1 MPTRSPS
8 LHVCHVL
15 WLLVAL
21 VTALVATPLALRAQD
36 TLRVDTSVVKG
47 RRSPAGMWAGAG
59 VLLVGA
65 VLLDRPVHELVGG
78 GGGPQLEPL
87 ADRLNPLGNPRYSIP
102 VLAGG
107 WALGVLADRPAISEG
122 SAHVLAGLLV
132 AGVANGTLKYG
143 VGRQRPSRTD
153 DPFRF
158 RPFNADNQWQ
168 SLPSGHAT
176 VAFALAAGVSEEA
189 RTPWVTAAT
198 YGTAALVAWSRLY
211 EDKHW
216 TSDVTAGALVGAVA
230 GRGTVRFLHRRA
242 AGRAGADPARVA
254 VVPGGVVVTIPTR

>member
-1 MPTRSPS
+1 MPTHILS
-8 LHVCHVL
+8 LRAHRAL
-15 WLLVAL
+15 PGLVAL
-21 VTALVATPLALRAQD
+21 AALFASPVAPSAQEPLRIDSAA
-36 TLRVDTSVVKG
+36 VAG
-47 RRSPAGMWAGAG
+47 RHSSAGLWAGAG
-59 VLLVGA
+59 VLLAGA
-65 VLLDRPVHELVGG
+65 VLLDGPVHDLIDGG
-78 GGGPQLEPL
+78 NGPRWEPV
-87 ADRLNPLGNPRYSIP
+87 ADRLNPLGNPRYAVP

-107 WALGVLADRPAISEG
+107 WALGRLADRPAVSEG
-122 SAHVLAGLLV
+122 TAHVLAGLLV
-132 AGVANGTLKYG
+132 AGVANGTLKYS

-153 DPFRF
+153 DSFRF
-158 RPFNADNQWQ
+158 RPFNSDNQWQ
-168 SLPSGHAT
+168 SFPSGHST

-216 TSDVTAGALVGAVA
+216 TSDVAAGALVGTLA

-242 AGRAGADPARVA
+242 AGRGGAARAGVA